1 MTNFAQMTN
10 QEMAQALRGHLSYVR
25 MIEMVAENTG
35 NADKINAA
43 RKRYDAALN
52 QLEMFLVANPEVE

>member
-25 MIEMVAENTG
+25 MMEMVAENTG
-35 NADKINAA
+35 NADKIHAA